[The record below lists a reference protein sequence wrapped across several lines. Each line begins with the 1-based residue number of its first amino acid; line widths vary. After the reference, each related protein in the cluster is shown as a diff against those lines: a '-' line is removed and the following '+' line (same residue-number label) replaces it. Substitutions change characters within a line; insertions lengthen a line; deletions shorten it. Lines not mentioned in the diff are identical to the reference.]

1 MAIILDDDEVTFDD
15 VCGNVAIDGRAVEGN
30 CGHEPINRQ
39 GTNKRRHQSNN
50 KTYLFF
56 FSIFGVDRLNF

>member
-15 VCGNVAIDGRAVEGN
+15 VCGNVAIEGRAVEGN

-39 GTNKRRHQSNN
+39 RHKQEETSIKQQNISLFLF
-50 KTYLFF
+50 YLW
-56 FSIFGVDRLNF
+56 SRSS